1 MVAAEYFNIYMS
13 LASTAAW
20 LQRLRE
26 PKELRALAACGDEWS
41 LLRRSFVAGLTQFC
55 ALFNVLR
62 QLLAAG
68 CRIMVV
74 RLTQICALLSVL
86 RQLLAAGCRIMVV
99 RLTQICALLS
109 VLRQLLAAGCRIM
122 VVRLTQICALYG
134 VLRQQP
140 RGAVEHRTPGRRIA
154 LDPQA
159 AGRLVQPHIHRRSGL
174 DRQPDARGCAAART

>member
-99 RLTQICALLS
+99 RLTQICAL
-109 VLRQLLAAGCRIM
+109 
-122 VVRLTQICALYG
+122 YG